1 MTDRDWFAR
10 FESEARA
17 GGDEQRLRLV
27 GLVYEADLHRETNPD
42 RMLALL
48 EEGRRL
54 ARRLREPWWTLL
66 YDDRRAGALMKYKG
80 DARAG
85 L

>member
-17 GGDEQRLRLV
+17 SNDRQRLRLV
-27 GLVYEADLHRETNPD
+27 GLVYEADMHRETNPD

-48 EEGRRL
+48 DEGRRL
-54 ARRLREPWWTLL
+54 ARGFC
-66 YDDRRAGALMKYKG
+66 DRRGRSLG
-80 DARAG
+80 
-85 L
+85 